1 MKSQGLEL
9 MCSEAVKMSE
19 LVSFIE
25 TLVKE
30 CQQLSEEAEKKMNYA
45 SNFRR
50 EIQVHEPISVRV
62 KQENSRG
69 TNQL

>member
-1 MKSQGLEL
+1 
-9 MCSEAVKMSE
+9 MSE

-45 SNFRR
+45 SNFRG
-50 EIQVHEPISVRV
+50 EIQKHQL
-62 KQENSRG
+62 KQENGRG
-69 TNQL
+69 TDQL